1 MSDSV
6 LQYEEKMW
14 ALFELTKDQM
24 PDLAEAY
31 YEAVK
36 DAVYSD
42 GALDL
47 KTKRLMSLAVA
58 VQAGCKDC
66 MISQTSKALDL
77 GATSAE
83 IFEVCSVAVSMGGTL
98 AWSKALVVADYLQER
113 GLINLE
119 S

>member
-14 ALFELTKDQM
+14 ELFEVTKEQM

-31 YEAVK
+31 YGGVK

-58 VQAGCKDC
+58 FRRAAR
-66 MISQTSKALDL
+66 IA
-77 GATSAE
+77 
-83 IFEVCSVAVSMGGTL
+83 
-98 AWSKALVVADYLQER
+98 
-113 GLINLE
+113 
-119 S
+119 